1 MESSSLI
8 TRDDINV
15 VVTYFDGP
23 KVTIE
28 SDTTLD
34 FIISFYDN
42 DELIDEV
49 TIQSNMYYEHNRKYH
64 TDWII
69 KVKIKDTDELI
80 HVDKYELDGKRVLFE
95 YGSDSIG
102 DILAWMPYIEE
113 FTKKHNC
120 ISFVYC
126 SEVTRP
132 LFDKN
137 HYKDITFISGSYTNI
152 YKRYQMMISWRES
165 KELDGVDVFRTDYT
179 RNPINPFFIPEQK
192 IGSDILGLD
201 YEEKK
206 PVLSFKTTKRNH
218 KVFGKYVC
226 ISIQSTSQAKYWNWI
241 GGWDEVVSYIKS
253 ELKLSV
259 ICIDAENN
267 WGNRQVFNETPRGAI
282 DDTGYKPLKERASMI
297 YNSEFFIGLGSG
309 MSWLAWSIG
318 KPVIMI
324 SSFSKP
330 YTEFDCH
337 RLYNDNPFSGYY
349 NTGTYDRRNWNWNPI
364 IKCNTKEDWHK
375 METITPRQVIQKV
388 KSVWEGKNVKFI

>member
-80 HVDKYELDGKRVLFE
+80 HVDKYDLDGKRVLFE

-137 HYKDITFISGSYTNI
+137 HYKDITFISSSYTNI
-152 YKRYQMMISWRES
+152 
-165 KELDGVDVFRTDYT
+165 
-179 RNPINPFFIPEQK
+179 
-192 IGSDILGLD
+192 
-201 YEEKK
+201 
-206 PVLSFKTTKRNH
+206 
-218 KVFGKYVC
+218 
-226 ISIQSTSQAKYWNWI
+226 
-241 GGWDEVVSYIKS
+241 
-253 ELKLSV
+253 
-259 ICIDAENN
+259 
-267 WGNRQVFNETPRGAI
+267 
-282 DDTGYKPLKERASMI
+282 
-297 YNSEFFIGLGSG
+297 
-309 MSWLAWSIG
+309 
-318 KPVIMI
+318 
-324 SSFSKP
+324 
-330 YTEFDCH
+330 
-337 RLYNDNPFSGYY
+337 
-349 NTGTYDRRNWNWNPI
+349 
-364 IKCNTKEDWHK
+364 
-375 METITPRQVIQKV
+375 
-388 KSVWEGKNVKFI
+388 